1 MPGNHLPFREL
12 ADELGLSKRT
22 ITRDLQELSELGIP
36 IYSVQGRGGGYR
48 LLQERL
54 LPPITFSESE
64 AVAMFFACQ
73 SLQYFGSLPFDEGAS
88 SALHKFYHYLPPDIK
103 EQIDRLKN
111 KVVIW
116 NPQRSMSAKC
126 LRTLLQA
133 IMIRSVVTIEYD
145 TGMGAEKRDIQ
156 PIGLYASQ
164 GYWYCPAYCY
174 ERKGY
179 RLFRADRVRSA
190 SLNDLLACLD
200 EVDKKSI
207 FDWNVHELSAAVKQE
222 LIVSLTPMGIRTL
235 EENGW
240 FNKFIERDEDGS
252 GTIRMIIP
260 VNKMSF
266 YAEMIWG
273 VGEAAMIIEPPE
285 AIAYIEQKLEMI
297 SQQYRKASFS
307 KQTGPVDGFD
317 HMDTNKSSI

>member
-1 MPGNHLPFREL
+1 MLKSQRLIQLIMIVNARKSFTVPEL

-54 LPPITFSESE
+54 LPPISFSESE

-116 NPQRSMSAKC
+116 NPLRSMSVKC

-133 IMIRSVVTIEYD
+133 IMVRSVVTIEYD
-145 TGMGAEKRDIQ
+145 TGKGAERRDIQ

-164 GYWYCPAYCY
+164 GYWYCPAYCF

-190 SLNDLLACLD
+190 SLNDSLACLD
-200 EVDKKSI
+200 EVDTKSI
-207 FDWNVHELSAAVKQE
+207 FDWNVDELHASEKQE
-222 LIVSLTPMGIRTL
+222 LIVTLTPIGVRNL

-240 FNKFIERDEDGS
+240 FNEFIEHNEDGS
-252 GTIRMIIP
+252 GTIRMMIP
-260 VNKMSF
+260 VNKVSF

-273 VGEAAMIIEPPE
+273 VGEAARIIEPPE
-285 AIAYIEQKLEMI
+285 AITYIEQKLKMMR
-297 SQQYRKASFS
+297 QQY
-307 KQTGPVDGFD
+307 GFL
-317 HMDTNKSSI
+317 